1 MKNLSRRDF
10 LRLSGAAVLAVGMT
24 GALSGCDSSH
34 VNTVTVQTVEFNEE
48 VKTAYGKI
56 KFTSYRIQTP
66 SENEWHITCGIE
78 VMAAEGYTLELDN
91 TNFWMEL
98 DGKRPDGVHLIA
110 ADRYVN
116 GDKIMVPSTSV
127 PITATTTVT
136 GRAPQQIVGRFEYKG
151 IRIKTKP
158 QELQK
163 G

>member
-10 LRLSGAAVLAVGMT
+10 LRLSGAAVFAVGMT

-48 VKTAYGKI
+48 VETAYGKVR
-56 KFTSYRIQTP
+56 FTSYNIQHKG
-66 SENEWHITCGIE
+66 ENKYLITCGIE
-78 VMAAEGYTLELDN
+78 AMAAEGYTLELDN

-136 GRAPQQIVGRFEYKG
+136 GRAPQQIVGCFEYKG
-151 IRIKTKP
+151 IRIKTKAH
-158 QELQK
+158 ELKK